1 MVSAAS
7 VNVPKVY
14 HSEGLDKIKNRIST
28 FRSFA
33 EEAMFAGDTLKE
45 NHWAFGIRVLEQAL
59 RDL

>member
-45 NHWAFGIRVLEQAL
+45 NHWAFCPKKY
-59 RDL
+59 